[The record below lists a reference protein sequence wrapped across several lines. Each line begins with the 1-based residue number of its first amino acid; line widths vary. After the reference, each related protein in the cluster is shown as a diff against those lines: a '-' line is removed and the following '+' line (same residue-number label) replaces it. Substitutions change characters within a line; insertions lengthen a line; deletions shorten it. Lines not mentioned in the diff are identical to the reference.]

1 MILTLFSLPLSTS
14 PVWVLVLLVL
24 LGLAALTLGGDWL
37 TKGAV
42 AISANFKIDPVV
54 IGLTVVSIATSMP
67 EMATS
72 MMAAGDN
79 PGLALGNILG
89 SNIANIGL
97 ILGVAAVVAPL
108 KIQSR
113 MIRREVPI
121 LIIVT
126 VLFAALALGG
136 GFKRAEGVI
145 LLLLTCAYL
154 IYVVCSAKQQDS
166 PVVAEEFAE
175 GAAQVRRLSS
185 LAGMGFVVL
194 GAVSL
199 ALGADFLVGSSV
211 EIASR
216 LGVSDLFIGLSIVAI
231 GTSLP
236 ELAASVAAVRAGH
249 GDLCAGNIVGSNLF
263 NMLLI
268 GGGVSVF
275 VGMNVTDTLLLIEFP
290 ALVLLSVLLW
300 WIFKS
305 GRTVTR
311 CEGVLLLFLYLT
323 ILSVSGLSQ
332 FGFLF

>member
-14 PVWVLVLLVL
+14 PVWVLALLVL
-24 LGLAALTLGGDWL
+24 LGLAALTFGGDWL

-136 GFKRAEGVI
+136 GFKRLEGVI

-154 IYVVCSAKQQDS
+154 IYVVRSAKQQDS

-175 GAAQVRRLSS
+175 GAAQIRRL
-185 LAGMGFVVL
+185 
-194 GAVSL
+194 
-199 ALGADFLVGSSV
+199 
-211 EIASR
+211 
-216 LGVSDLFIGLSIVAI
+216 
-231 GTSLP
+231 
-236 ELAASVAAVRAGH
+236 
-249 GDLCAGNIVGSNLF
+249 
-263 NMLLI
+263 
-268 GGGVSVF
+268 
-275 VGMNVTDTLLLIEFP
+275 
-290 ALVLLSVLLW
+290 
-300 WIFKS
+300 
-305 GRTVTR
+305 
-311 CEGVLLLFLYLT
+311 
-323 ILSVSGLSQ
+323 
-332 FGFLF
+332 